1 MIIDADVMAQIGQN
15 HDYAPTLADL
25 GISIYNSD
33 GTIKSTQQILKE
45 LSEIWTNSNNLFI

>member
-33 GTIKSTQQILKE
+33 GTIKST
-45 LSEIWTNSNNLFI
+45 